1 MMNRNTKIDH
11 SAYDSQSLNR
21 PTTASAFHSTSVMK
35 YMAPRTL
42 GLNLS
47 STFQGSLRSFA
58 LPGVD
63 STLLKPTVT
72 ANYGLVALVQNAPSS
87 SIISPLRNFDGESII
102 DENREL
108 SKLNETLS
116 DNVLL
121 CCHYEVH
128 NRAQESQ
135 IELLQANS
143 NKNSM
148 TIEKMF
154 QAETETA
161 HQLIEDASR
170 YKSDLNKKLDDIHQ
184 ATLAHDE
191 HYQQLLAK
199 RNATNKDIFEYQR
212 QLAQNRAESE
222 FLRCRVQQF
231 NDEINF
237 YTLKNNIL
245 QAREAKLRY
254 ELDEEIFAQQVLHME
269 FEVLENEKITNE
281 DVHLT
286 SMNDARQTINLS
298 QLTAI
303 EPANN
308 FREQLNYEFRRM
320 RAEYEKKVQGY
331 KEELH
336 RKLELEYHRYRMHKV
351 IPLPSIT
358 KEHETNLEQYEHEKK
373 NTEQQIQTIREN
385 NNQIQSQID
394 TLEKNILS
402 LRTDMEPASNSQ
414 RHLEMLKQVIRDR
427 EKQLNEA
434 IQLRTKRRQNIE
446 NYHEQVQE
454 HSKRPIVYSKE
465 IDQPTIS
472 TKQELPYRS
481 DQPTISTKQELP
493 YRSDQPTIS
502 TKQELPYRSDQ
513 PTIYTKQELTYRS
526 DQPTIFTKQGIPY
539 RNKQQMQS
547 SSATIQLVS
556 PLLPSKMSPTEE
568 IPLEGTLIR
577 YNDFNVEQDCKDL
590 NTSLQITGI
599 DEVGVIRILCN
610 RSVAQRLQIRDRY
623 KNLYGENLSDVFEAV
638 INGNGKRILN
648 ILLLSPVEYDCFE
661 LRRILQ
667 GKKSDENV
675 FIEICLTRSNKQI
688 KAIVD
693 NYSKIFKSSLQ
704 DDIIDDQETPSKQ
717 IIIALLQGNRPE
729 NDNIDEDEVL
739 EDAQQLYQTNS
750 KWRKDGSTFVRLLCN
765 RSTENLKQI
774 FASYQEFSGIDIEDS
789 IQIDK
794 DLELSRTLM
803 TIVRIVRNR
812 ARFFAFELKKS
823 LKTSGSNEEN
833 LMRIIVSRCEID
845 MVQIKSEFEKISKR
859 TLLDEI
865 QTDTSGNLKCAL
877 IELLRQRNQ
886 TVNIDTS
893 SKQLVETPLPVRKPR
908 STVQWKDPIS
918 EKSFV
923 RSPSN
928 RDTSSTNR
936 FDRNNH
942 EKLNTLLQ
950 FNTRPAHLSFREG
963 RPKDQRSYHYE
974 NNDG

>member
-47 STFQGSLRSFA
+47 SSFQGSLRSFA
-58 LPGVD
+58 LPSVD
-63 STLLKPTVT
+63 SSLLASTAT

-87 SIISPLRNFDGESII
+87 IVSPLRNFDGEFVI
-102 DENREL
+102 DEHREL
-108 SKLNETLS
+108 SKLNETLA

-121 CCHYEVH
+121 YCHYEVH

-154 QAETETA
+154 QTEIETA
-161 HQLIEDASR
+161 HQLVEDASR

-269 FEVLENEKITNE
+269 FEVLAKEKITNE

-286 SMNDARQTINLS
+286 SMNDARQTINLN
-298 QLTAI
+298 QLAAI
-303 EPANN
+303 EPANH
-308 FREQLNYEFRRM
+308 FREQLSYELRRM
-320 RAEYEKKVQGY
+320 RAEYEKKIQAY
-331 KEELH
+331 REELH

-351 IPLPSIT
+351 IPLPSMT
-358 KEHETNLEQYEHEKK
+358 KEQEINLEQYEHEKK
-373 NTEQQIQTIREN
+373 NTEQQIQIIREN
-385 NNQIQSQID
+385 NNKIQSQIG
-394 TLEKNILS
+394 TLEKNILG
-402 LRTDMEPASNSQ
+402 LTTDIEPVSNSQ
-414 RHLEMLKQVIRDR
+414 RHLDMLKQVIRDR

-434 IQLRTKRRQNIE
+434 IQLRTKLKQNIE

-454 HSKRPIVYSKE
+454 HSKRPIIYSKE
-465 IDQPTIS
+465 IDQPTMP
-472 TKQELPYRS
+472 TKQELTYRSDQPTMPTKQELTYRS
-481 DQPTISTKQELP
+481 DQPTIS
-493 YRSDQPTIS
+493 
-502 TKQELPYRSDQ
+502 
-513 PTIYTKQELTYRS
+513 TKQELTYRS
-526 DQPTIFTKQGIPY
+526 DQPTIFTKQEMPY

-547 SSATIQLVS
+547 SSTTIQLVS
-556 PLLPSKMSPTEE
+556 PSLPSKISPTED

-590 NTSLQITGI
+590 NTSLQIASL

-610 RSVAQRLQIRDRY
+610 RTVAQRLQIRDRY

-638 INGNGKRILN
+638 INGNGKTILN
-648 ILLLSPVEYDCFE
+648 VLLLSPVEYDCFE
-661 LRRILQ
+661 LRRILK

-704 DDIIDDQETPSKQ
+704 DDIIGDQETPSKL
-717 IIIALLQGNRPE
+717 IIIALLQANRPE
-729 NDNIDEDEVL
+729 NDNIDDDEVL

-750 KWRKDGSTFVRLLCN
+750 KWRKDGSMFVRLLCN

-774 FASYQEFSGIDIEDS
+774 FAAYQEFSGIDIEDS

-794 DLELSRTLM
+794 DLDLSRTLM

-833 LMRIIVSRCEID
+833 LTRIIVSRCEID

-859 TLLDEI
+859 TLFDQI

-877 IELLRQRNQ
+877 LELLRKRNE
-886 TVNIDTS
+886 TVNNDAS
-893 SKQLVETPLPVRKPR
+893 FKQLVEVSLPVRKPR
-908 STVQWKDPIS
+908 STVQWKVPIS
-918 EKSFV
+918 EKSFI
-923 RSPSN
+923 RSSSN
-928 RDTSSTNR
+928 RNTTSTNQ

-942 EKLNTLLQ
+942 EKLNTLLKL
-950 FNTRPAHLSFREG
+950 NTRPTHLSFREG
-963 RPKDQRSYHYE
+963 RPNDQQSSNDDE
-974 NNDG
+974 NNGG